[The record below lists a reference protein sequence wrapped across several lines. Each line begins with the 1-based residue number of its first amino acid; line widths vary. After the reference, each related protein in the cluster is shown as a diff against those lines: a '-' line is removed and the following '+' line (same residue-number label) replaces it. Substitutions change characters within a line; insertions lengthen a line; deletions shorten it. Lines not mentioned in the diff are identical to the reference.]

1 MKPRLLIL
9 ALALVTLLT
18 LIVSITPGT
27 FLNRYFSG
35 PTVVYGEASQKFLS
49 KTYGFTFSGS
59 DFTCGKHKTTVAGK
73 QWFVICESG
82 INTETY
88 TGIMWRAPGSSTRE
102 LQKNFGDSLLSAIKD
117 PTTRTLQCNVDQ
129 TIINL
134 GTISGFFS
142 DCRLAPGEEGQ
153 NPINIS
159 FFYFNESSRVA
170 NVIVF
175 SDFGQGTIDYQTF
188 KSYTRNKIKNLSPR
202 KSLLSEIPTF
212 EVVGRAYAGG
222 GGGAG
227 GGDGD
232 AAAAAAAA
240 AAGIGASSC
249 SASSGVGGAS
259 CGVGGSTGGDAGGS
273 SGGDAGGTDP
283 GGETDN
289 GGGIDWCAI
298 AWNPWVCGGGPTPTP
313 TPSGCGAGTLNDT
326 CPPPCTTCGCPG
338 YGPCSP
344 YGGVTCT
351 TSTSAAGPGC
361 INITTTCTDGSY
373 DNSVSCSSSGGSSSG
388 SGNGASGGSSGGNS
402 GGAQWW
408 YDPGPPAPNPQ
419 VLEAYLDGN
428 NCSDAV
434 LSITCSDSTGY
445 TVRRS
450 DNSTL
455 FSGTYSGNPVTTTP
469 VEAEDTYRVTC
480 TNGGYQS
487 SPVYR
492 LCANNLFATQVGNIT
507 ANPRSLKKGAST
519 ALTWDIENATSTCR
533 IKATPLYPALC
544 NATTCKAPRDQAAQS
559 LTNIL
564 ATGNTDANDPYW
576 LRNGTT
582 RTMIAALTEPA
593 HNNTHAKGRKTLP
606 IEYST
611 TFTLQCGTM
620 STRQKVDVLI
630 TDEVEQ

>member
-9 ALALVTLLT
+9 ALALVTLLA
-18 LIVSITPGT
+18 LIVSVTPGT

-35 PTVVYGEASQKFLS
+35 PAVVYGEASQKFLS
-49 KTYGFTFSGS
+49 KTYGFTFSGG
-59 DFTCGKHKTTVAGK
+59 DFTCGKHKTIVAGK

-82 INTETY
+82 IDTENY
-88 TGIMWRAPGSSTRE
+88 TGVMWRIPGSSVRE
-102 LQKNFGDSLLSAIKD
+102 LQKNFGDSLLLAIGD
-117 PTTRTLQCNVDQ
+117 TTTRTLQCNVDQ

-134 GTISGFFS
+134 GSISGFFS
-142 DCRLAPGEEGQ
+142 DCRLAPGQDGQ
-153 NPINIS
+153 TPINIS
-159 FFYFNESSRVA
+159 FFYFNESSDVA
-170 NVIVF
+170 SVIVF
-175 SDFGQGTIDYQTF
+175 SDFGKGNTDYQTF
-188 KSYTRNKIKNLSPR
+188 RSYTRNKIKNLTPE
-202 KSLLSEIPTF
+202 KGLFSLLPNIQVTE
-212 EVVGRAYAGG
+212 RAYAGG
-222 GGGAG
+222 GGGGGG
-227 GGDGD
+227 GGDSG
-232 AAAAAAAA
+232 AAAAAAVAGSATSGDSCTAA
-240 AAGIGASSC
+240 AAAVGDCGVGDSGAAPGGDSGGSG
-249 SASSGVGGAS
+249 SGGDTGGDSGGGGSGGGGDSSGGGGS
-259 CGVGGSTGGDAGGS
+259 SIGGTSGGGSTGGSSGGGYSGGGGSDSGS
-273 SGGDAGGTDP
+273 SGG
-283 GGETDN
+283 
-289 GGGIDWCAI
+289 
-298 AWNPWVCGGGPTPTP
+298 
-313 TPSGCGAGTLNDT
+313 
-326 CPPPCTTCGCPG
+326 
-338 YGPCSP
+338 
-344 YGGVTCT
+344 
-351 TSTSAAGPGC
+351 
-361 INITTTCTDGSY
+361 
-373 DNSVSCSSSGGSSSG
+373 GSSWYDW
-388 SGNGASGGSSGGNS
+388 
-402 GGAQWW
+402 WW

-445 TVRRS
+445 TVKKS

-469 VEAEDTYRVTC
+469 VQEEDNYIVTC

-492 LCANNLFATQVGNIT
+492 LCANNLFVTQVANIT

-582 RTMIAALTEPA
+582 RTMISALTEPA

>member
-1 MKPRLLIL
+1 
-9 ALALVTLLT
+9 
-18 LIVSITPGT
+18 
-27 FLNRYFSG
+27 
-35 PTVVYGEASQKFLS
+35 
-49 KTYGFTFSGS
+49 
-59 DFTCGKHKTTVAGK
+59 
-73 QWFVICESG
+73 
-82 INTETY
+82 
-88 TGIMWRAPGSSTRE
+88 
-102 LQKNFGDSLLSAIKD
+102 
-117 PTTRTLQCNVDQ
+117 
-129 TIINL
+129 
-134 GTISGFFS
+134 
-142 DCRLAPGEEGQ
+142 
-153 NPINIS
+153 
-159 FFYFNESSRVA
+159 
-170 NVIVF
+170 
-175 SDFGQGTIDYQTF
+175 
-188 KSYTRNKIKNLSPR
+188 
-202 KSLLSEIPTF
+202 
-212 EVVGRAYAGG
+212 
-222 GGGAG
+222 
-227 GGDGD
+227 
-232 AAAAAAAA
+232 
-240 AAGIGASSC
+240 
-249 SASSGVGGAS
+249 
-259 CGVGGSTGGDAGGS
+259 
-273 SGGDAGGTDP
+273 
-283 GGETDN
+283 
-289 GGGIDWCAI
+289 
-298 AWNPWVCGGGPTPTP
+298 
-313 TPSGCGAGTLNDT
+313 
-326 CPPPCTTCGCPG
+326 
-338 YGPCSP
+338 
-344 YGGVTCT
+344 
-351 TSTSAAGPGC
+351 
-361 INITTTCTDGSY
+361 
-373 DNSVSCSSSGGSSSG
+373 
-388 SGNGASGGSSGGNS
+388 
-402 GGAQWW
+402 
-408 YDPGPPAPNPQ
+408 

-582 RTMIAALTEPA
+582 RTMISALTEPA

>member
-9 ALALVTLLT
+9 ALGLLVVLA
-18 LIVSITPGT
+18 LIVSLTPGT

-35 PTVVYGEASQKFLS
+35 PTVVYGENSQKFLS

-59 DFTCGKHKTTVAGK
+59 NFTCGKHKTAVAGK

-88 TGIMWRAPGSSTRE
+88 TGIMWRTPGSSTRE
-102 LQKNFGDSLLSAIKD
+102 LQKNFGDSLLLAIED
-117 PTTRTLQCNVDQ
+117 TTTRTLQCNVDQ

-134 GTISGFFS
+134 GSISGFFS
-142 DCRLAPGEEGQ
+142 DCRLAPGQDGQ
-153 NPINIS
+153 TPINIS
-159 FFYFNESSRVA
+159 FFYFNESSDVA
-170 NVIVF
+170 SVIVF
-175 SDFGQGTIDYQTF
+175 SDFGKGNTDYQTF
-188 KSYTRNKIKNLSPR
+188 KSYTRDKIKNLTPE
-202 KSLLSEIPTF
+202 KGLFSLLPNIQVTE
-212 EVVGRAYAGG
+212 RAYAGG
-222 GGGAG
+222 GGGGGG
-227 GGDGD
+227 GGDGGGGG

-240 AAGIGASSC
+240 ASSSDSGSTC
-249 SASSGVGGAS
+249 SAAAAAVGD
-259 CGVGGSTGGDAGGS
+259 CGVGDSGSSPGGDAGDGGPGGDTGGGTPYTPVPPGDVPTTPGPTWSGGDSGGGSGGGTTGGGTTGGGS
-273 SGGDAGGTDP
+273 SGGDSSGG
-283 GGETDN
+283 
-289 GGGIDWCAI
+289 
-298 AWNPWVCGGGPTPTP
+298 
-313 TPSGCGAGTLNDT
+313 
-326 CPPPCTTCGCPG
+326 
-338 YGPCSP
+338 
-344 YGGVTCT
+344 
-351 TSTSAAGPGC
+351 
-361 INITTTCTDGSY
+361 
-373 DNSVSCSSSGGSSSG
+373 GGSSSG
-388 SGNGASGGSSGGNS
+388 GGSSDS
-402 GGAQWW
+402 GGGSSWYDWWW

-428 NCSDAV
+428 NCSDVV

-445 TVRRS
+445 TVKKS

-455 FSGTYSGNPVTTTP
+455 FSGTYSGNPVTTGP
-469 VEAEDTYRVTC
+469 VQEEDNYIVTC

-492 LCANNLFATQVGNIT
+492 LCANNLFVTQVANIT

-582 RTMIAALTEPA
+582 RTMISALTEPA